1 MAEYLDREAFK
12 KSIEERYCKPC
23 KAEGEDHNECWCRA
37 CGINDM
43 LDEVDCFQS
52 SKVVSLHDIYR
63 VIAGHSYYHGD
74 CILSALTCITEGKEV
89 NPVQPTDLVFL
100 RRCKDCRY
108 FENATVNSKGFLIC
122 HITGMD
128 ITPEDYCSY
137 SETKKDLK
145 IKQMTGE

>member
-1 MAEYLDREAFK
+1 MTEYINKETAIVKLTALEV
-12 KSIEERYCKPC
+12 IEPNATMTDAKRVLADIP
-23 KAEGEDHNECWCRA
+23 N
-37 CGINDM
+37 
-43 LDEVDCFQS
+43 V
-52 SKVVSLHDIYR
+52 KVVSLHDIYR
-63 VIAGHSYYHGD
+63 VIAGHNYYHGD
-74 CILSALTCITEGKEV
+74 RILSALSCITEGKEV
-89 NPVQPTDLVFL
+89 NPVRPSDLVFL

-145 IKQMTGE
+145 IKQMSGE

>member
-1 MAEYLDREAFK
+1 MAEYINKETAIVKLTALEV
-12 KSIEERYCKPC
+12 IEPNATMTDAKRVLADIP
-23 KAEGEDHNECWCRA
+23 N
-37 CGINDM
+37 
-43 LDEVDCFQS
+43 V
-52 SKVVSLHDIYR
+52 KVVSLHDIYR
-63 VIAGHSYYHGD
+63 VIAGHNYYHGD
-74 CILSALTCITEGKEV
+74 HILAALTCIAEGKEV
-89 NPVQPTDLVFL
+89 KPVQPSDLVFL

-145 IKQMTGE
+145 IKQMSGE

>member
-1 MAEYLDREAFK
+1 MAEYINKETAIAKLTALEV
-12 KSIEERYCKPC
+12 IEPNATMTDAKRVLADIP
-23 KAEGEDHNECWCRA
+23 N
-37 CGINDM
+37 
-43 LDEVDCFQS
+43 V
-52 SKVVSLHDIYR
+52 KVVSLHDIYR

-74 CILSALTCITEGKEV
+74 RILSALTCIAEGKEV
-89 NPVQPTDLVFL
+89 NSVQPSDLVFL

-122 HITGMD
+122 NITGMD

-145 IKQMTGE
+145 IKQMSGE

>member
-1 MAEYLDREAFK
+1 MSEYINKETAIAKLTALEA
-12 KSIEERYCKPC
+12 
-23 KAEGEDHNECWCRA
+23 NEQNYTTADVKRA
-37 CGINDM
+37 LADI
-43 LDEVDCFQS
+43 QS
-52 SKVVSLHDIYR
+52 DNVVLLHDIYR
-63 VIAGHSYYHGD
+63 VIAGHSYYYGD
-74 CILSALTCITEGKEV
+74 RILSALSCISEGKEV
-89 NPVQPTDLVFL
+89 NPVQPTELVFL

-145 IKQMTGE
+145 IKQMAGE

>member
-1 MAEYLDREAFK
+1 MTEYINKETAIAKLTELEVTKPNATMADVKRVLT
-12 KSIEERYCKPC
+12 
-23 KAEGEDHNECWCRA
+23 
-37 CGINDM
+37 DM
-43 LDEVDCFQS
+43 S
-52 SKVVSLHDIYR
+52 NAKVVSLHDIYG
-63 VIAGHSYYHGD
+63 VIVGHSYYHGD
-74 CILSALTCITEGKEV
+74 RILSALTCITEGKEV
-89 NPVQPTDLVFL
+89 NPVQPSDLVFL

-145 IKQMTGE
+145 IKQMSGE

>member
-1 MAEYLDREAFK
+1 MTEYINKETAIVKLTELEVTKPNATMADVKRVLT
-12 KSIEERYCKPC
+12 
-23 KAEGEDHNECWCRA
+23 
-37 CGINDM
+37 DM
-43 LDEVDCFQS
+43 S
-52 SKVVSLHDIYR
+52 NAKVVSLHDIYG

-74 CILSALTCITEGKEV
+74 RILSALTCITEGKEV
-89 NPVQPTDLVFL
+89 NPVQPSDLVFL
-100 RRCKDCRY
+100 KRCKDCRY

-145 IKQMTGE
+145 IKQMSGE

>member
-1 MAEYLDREAFK
+1 MAKYVNCSVAVAKLTHLEVTEPNATIVDAKRVLEDMPRE
-12 KSIEERYCKPC
+12 
-23 KAEGEDHNECWCRA
+23 
-37 CGINDM
+37 
-43 LDEVDCFQS
+43 
-52 SKVVSLHDIYR
+52 KVVSLHDIYR

-74 CILSALTCITEGKEV
+74 RILSALSCIAEGKEV
-89 NPVQPTDLVFL
+89 NPIQPTDLVFL

-145 IKQMTGE
+145 IKQMTVE